1 MESLFIHPEN
11 QTVLWNIIQ
20 RSTHWP
26 EFSRT
31 YTKISSP
38 EQWFRQCI
46 EAQYRKIKDLRS
58 TACAPDVVHPQFS
71 PKVNS
76 YELRSPEFPRTPSA
90 ARPEYF
96 TPSAE
101 ETKFTTDLPPQIFE
115 SPMKIGLSQEV
126 AESEAQAVRSK
137 SAIFA
142 KGTFDRKDE
151 VSYENLPKI
160 STPELSKKK
169 WLLAQ
174 NKEVLQTMTSE
185 IQEFVKY
192 SGGKAV
198 VNSKIYGGKAVVN
211 SKIYGG
217 EAVANSKI
225 YGGEAVANSK
235 IYGGE
240 AVANSPTLVYSSSRN
255 YDIPP
260 ISAFDMEQERKAKYE
275 KAKLEFEQYQTQYNR
290 LLQPF
295 TPPAPDFSETGA
307 QSKIGNMEELLIIQQ
322 KMRETDY
329 DMFSPPP
336 PPPDRE
342 NIRKEVEEGL
352 DKKRPSSVKSD
363 FGTTPPFDQ
372 IDTDK
377 RSVSWSPALFT

>member
-101 ETKFTTDLPPQIFE
+101 ETKFATASPPQVFE

-192 SGGKAV
+192 S
-198 VNSKIYGGKAVVN
+198 
-211 SKIYGG
+211 
-217 EAVANSKI
+217 
-225 YGGEAVANSK
+225 GGEAVANSK